1 MHSSFLASCH
11 VIAGQNGQQWN
22 DANTEGSVPGSDQ
35 THEKHP
41 HDNDRSDAMG
51 QETTQ
56 FKCNYLL
63 FGIVIHDV

>member
-1 MHSSFLASCH
+1 M
-11 VIAGQNGQQWN
+11 
-22 DANTEGSVPGSDQ
+22 PGSDQ